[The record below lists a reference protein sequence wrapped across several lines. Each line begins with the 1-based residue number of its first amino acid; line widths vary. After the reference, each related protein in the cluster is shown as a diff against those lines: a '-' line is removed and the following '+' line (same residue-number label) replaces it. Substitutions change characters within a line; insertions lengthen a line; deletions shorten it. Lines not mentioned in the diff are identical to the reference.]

1 MTIGVTPPGRAP
13 QLRSVGGS
21 GANPVHAAST
31 ARPLAALTAALY
43 VLVLLPAV
51 AVGTPADPLDG
62 LIIREI
68 RVIGLSDLPPA
79 AVTRHLASKAG
90 APFRRANVA
99 IDTRRLDELR
109 LFSTVRVEPSL
120 DGSDVV
126 IDVKVKQT
134 LRILP
139 TIALRVT
146 DANGLSA
153 GAGMRS
159 INLFGHGAQ
168 AGVSALFGGETAIG
182 TAIDT
187 TTITP
192 GTWAVHTALNYT
204 SRENTLYDYHERATF
219 AELRPSRNFSHGI
232 RLGGV
237 ASLLIDD
244 TGTSDVSL
252 SPDGTDVMPTFGTF
266 VTLDTLDSSTNPRN
280 GTWAEGEIDDAVG
293 DARSW
298 TFIADGRRFQRLSAR
313 HGVAAFALASFQTGE
328 VGDTLP
334 EYLQFALGGAN
345 TVRGWSL
352 GSRTGRNQFI
362 GTAEIHVRRQA
373 GCAVFDF
380 WIERLRW
387 TAARRVCRYRTGV
400 EPPCRPPVG
409 DHRLRCR
416 PAGARSVRRSRAHR
430 RRLGRA
436 RRGGRR
442 LFRHLSQGRAPAAA
456 CALSLGRAM
465 GVMTAPGAT
474 RSARLALLAG
484 LVLVAFL
491 SGAGTA
497 KAAGRNDIVVMING
511 DRITGSILS
520 LTRGRLQL
528 KTDNIGTIDIEWDKI
543 ATVESLIAS
552 PSSPSTDG
560 GWSAACGRARR
571 EFCCSRETAAICH
584 SN

>member
-1 MTIGVTPPGRAP
+1 M
-13 QLRSVGGS
+13 
-21 GANPVHAAST
+21 
-31 ARPLAALTAALY
+31 AALY
-43 VLVLLPAV
+43 VALLPAV

-62 LIIREI
+62 LIVREI

-120 DGSDVV
+120 DGGDVV

-168 AGVSALFGGETAIG
+168 AGVSALFGGETAVG
-182 TAIDT
+182 RAIDT

-192 GTWAVHTALNYT
+192 GTWAIHTALNYT
-204 SRENTLYDYHERATF
+204 SRENTLYDYHERATS
-219 AELRPSRNFSHGI
+219 AELRPSRNFSHGV
-232 RLGGV
+232 RVGGV
-237 ASLLIDD
+237 ASLLVDD

-280 GTWAEGEIDDAVG
+280 GTWAEGEIDYAVG

-298 TFIADGRRFQRLSAR
+298 TFIADGRRFQHLSAR

-328 VGDTLP
+328 VGETLP

-362 GTAEIHVRRQA
+362 GTADTRSSPGRWRRFRFLDSTRTVDCSSSRLPIPGWRGTTVPTASRRSLATVPASGSSFPSSISVRIDVAWGEPGQGA
-373 GCAVFDF
+373 AAYFG
-380 WIERLRW
+380 ISLK
-387 TAARRVCRYRTGV
+387 AARQRQRVR
-400 EPPCRPPVG
+400 
-409 DHRLRCR
+409 
-416 PAGARSVRRSRAHR
+416 
-430 RRLGRA
+430 
-436 RRGGRR
+436 
-442 LFRHLSQGRAPAAA
+442 
-456 CALSLGRAM
+456 
-465 GVMTAPGAT
+465 
-474 RSARLALLAG
+474 
-484 LVLVAFL
+484 
-491 SGAGTA
+491 
-497 KAAGRNDIVVMING
+497 
-511 DRITGSILS
+511 
-520 LTRGRLQL
+520 
-528 KTDNIGTIDIEWDKI
+528 
-543 ATVESLIAS
+543 
-552 PSSPSTDG
+552 
-560 GWSAACGRARR
+560 
-571 EFCCSRETAAICH
+571 
-584 SN
+584 

>member
-1 MTIGVTPPGRAP
+1 MTIGVTPRDGTP
-13 QLRSVGGS
+13 QLSSVSGS
-21 GANPVHAAST
+21 GANPVHAASI
-31 ARPLAALTAALY
+31 ARRLGAAVMAALY
-43 VLVLLPAV
+43 VALLPAV
-51 AVGTPADPLDG
+51 AVGTPADPLEG
-62 LIIREI
+62 VIVREI

-120 DGSDVV
+120 DGGDVV

-168 AGVSALFGGETAIG
+168 AGVSALFGGETAVG
-182 TAIDT
+182 GVVDT

-204 SRENTLYDYHERATF
+204 SRENTLYDYHERATS
-219 AELRPSRNFSHGI
+219 AELRPSRNFNHGV
-232 RLGGV
+232 RVGGV
-237 ASLLIDD
+237 ASLLVDD
-244 TGTSDVSL
+244 TGSSDVSL

-266 VTLDTLDSSTNPRN
+266 LTLDTLDSSTNPRN
-280 GTWAEGEIDDAVG
+280 GTWAEGEIDYVVG

-298 TFIADGRRFQRLSAR
+298 TFIADGRRFQHLSAR

-328 VGDTLP
+328 VGETLP

-362 GTAEIHVRRQA
+362 GTAEYTFVARQVA
-373 GCAVFDF
+373 PFSIFGFNA
-380 WIERLRW
+380 
-387 TAARRVCRYRTGV
+387 Y
-400 EPPCRPPVG
+400 
-409 DHRLRCR
+409 
-416 PAGARSVRRSRAHR
+416 
-430 RRLGRA
+430 
-436 RRGGRR
+436 GG
-442 LFRHLSQGRAPAAA
+442 LQ
-456 CALSLGRAM
+456 
-465 GVMTAPGAT
+465 
-474 RSARLALLAG
+474 
-484 LVLVAFL
+484 LVAFADTGL
-491 SGAGTA
+491 AWNHSADRQSAITGYGAGLRVLVPFVDLVRIDVA
-497 KAAGRNDIVVMING
+497 WGEPGQGAAAYFGISLKAARQRQRV
-511 DRITGSILS
+511 R
-520 LTRGRLQL
+520 
-528 KTDNIGTIDIEWDKI
+528 
-543 ATVESLIAS
+543 
-552 PSSPSTDG
+552 
-560 GWSAACGRARR
+560 
-571 EFCCSRETAAICH
+571 
-584 SN
+584 